1 MQEIKEKIEA
11 LKKENSYVSNIY
23 SSLIEKLQDIKNS
36 VANNLYAGDL
46 DVATQ
51 LEIVRRYNKQ
61 VEFDLSV
68 GLNSEFD
75 VDNYLIKLDENKVVN
90 NLLNNDFDKKDI
102 FINYIITSGKEN
114 LLGNYEK
121 YFAPVKFSAYCL
133 KNFNS
138 KKMYS
143 IDYINKLINNGEIVV
158 FSNLTEDKNNIVKI
172 KDDEKET
179 VLNNLD
185 KLNLDYLDKDKLEII
200 SNYHLKEVKN
210 KLYKNHNLE
219 KFFSYLRKYNVA
231 DAKDYFDKTLKEI
244 NLDYE
249 DFNSVIYTSLIYQI
263 TNKISFLQKEKEEI
277 NSKYNQRIIQLML
290 NAKKEAKHIMEQNL
304 EK

>member
-23 SSLIEKLQDIKNS
+23 SSLIEKLQDIKMS
-36 VANNLYAGDL
+36 VANNIYVGDL
-46 DVATQ
+46 DVASQ
-51 LEIVRRYNKQ
+51 LETARRYNKQ

-68 GLNSEFD
+68 SLNTEFD

-102 FINYIITSGKEN
+102 FINYIITGGKEN

-133 KNFNS
+133 
-138 KKMYS
+138 
-143 IDYINKLINNGEIVV
+143 NKGEIII
-158 FSNLTEDKNNIVKI
+158 FSNLTEDENNIIKI
-172 KDDEKET
+172 KDNEKET

-185 KLNLDYLDKDKLEII
+185 KLNLNYTDKDKLEII

-219 KFFSYLRKYNVA
+219 KFFSYLRKYNIE

-244 NLDYE
+244 ESDYE
-249 DFNSVIYTSLIYQI
+249 AFDSVIYTHLIYQI
-263 TNKISFLQKEKEEI
+263 TNKINFLKKEREDI

-290 NAKKEAKHIMEQNL
+290 NAKKEAKHIIEENL
-304 EK
+304 DK